1 MRNQFE
7 FDYFRVTVRVWRRR
21 VPLTIG
27 ELSELSG
34 VSPTRLGII
43 ENGGGTPTMAELT
56 HLCDLMDEKAS
67 TFFKTAGEV
76 RNDGN

>member
-1 MRNQFE
+1 MHNAFE

-34 VSPTRLGII
+34 VSAQRLGVI

-56 HLCDLMDEKAS
+56 HLCDLMDEKAC
-67 TFFKTAGEV
+67 TFFKIAGEA
-76 RNDGN
+76 RRDGN

>member
-1 MRNQFE
+1 MNNIFE

-34 VSPTRLGII
+34 VSAQRIGVI
-43 ENGGGTPTMAELT
+43 ENGGGTPTMAEFT
-56 HLCDLMDEKAS
+56 HLCDLMEENPC
-67 TFFKTAGEV
+67 TFFKTARKANLNGE
-76 RNDGN
+76 